1 MTDKEALRI
10 IVKPP
15 TLGKMQV
22 LSKYYLALD
31 IDDEKLGRSPHTESM
46 RVCESKTD
54 VVCRLMAVSTMDERD
69 DLLDDEKVQELA
81 DFFKRH
87 CKPSDFS
94 TVILAIFT
102 QVQLLPNESVV
113 WGNYIAPVIEKFH
126 WTFDYVMWGI
136 SFTNLQML
144 LADAHVKIEN
154 VHVLDNAPQGA

>member
-1 MTDKEALRI
+1 MDAEKRIEQAVTDAMTEKPLKFQVGKRRFT
-10 IVKPP
+10 VKPP

-31 IDDEKLGRSPHTESM
+31 IDDEKLGRFPHTESM

-81 DFFKRH
+81 DFFKWH

-94 TVILAIFT
+94 TVILAILT
-102 QVQLLPNESVV
+102 QVKYENFIASIRLASTLRQNKPKQPNGTGRVE
-113 WGNYIAPVIEKFH
+113 
-126 WTFDYVMWGI
+126 
-136 SFTNLQML
+136 Q
-144 LADAHVKIEN
+144 
-154 VHVLDNAPQGA
+154 